1 MTRTVGNTTRRWLV
15 SIVLAVG
22 LLLGGVA
29 FSAPAVSAANPLHVT
44 SCADSG
50 ANTLR
55 DAIAAAAP
63 GGTIVFDQNCTI
75 VLASTLTLAQGV
87 TIDGTGHTVV
97 LDGGCTFSN
106 GYCQSGGV
114 TVFVVNSGVAASL
127 STLTIQHGAGTFV
140 CLISVGVSFTC
151 GGAIGNVGTLT
162 VTNCTLTGNSTTASG
177 TSGGFGG
184 GAIYN
189 GGTMT
194 LTNSAVTG
202 NTSPYTHGGGIYN
215 PYGSTLAVTNST
227 LSGNI
232 AADSGGGII
241 SDGMLTVT
249 NSTLS
254 GNTAYNAGG
263 AIDIEQGAPTITNS
277 TISGN
282 SGGKGGGIDVD
293 TLGTLTVTNSTIGGN
308 TAATNGGGIYTN
320 GRVTVT
326 NDTISGNTT
335 TGSGN
340 TAGVGGGI
348 DIEGNYNVTL
358 TNTIVAGNTAS
369 ASSDLK
375 YSSSSVGR
383 FVSGGHNLIGID
395 CLFLVSDTSDQC
407 GTRAAPLNPLLG
419 TLGANGGPTRTM
431 ALRWGSP
438 AIGAADPT
446 VCANASGTAPVGG
459 KDQRGFARPAALCAI
474 GAFEPLISVISPS
487 FGLPSGGTTVTLTG
501 AGYTASTTV
510 SLGGAACMNVRLV
523 DTATLICT
531 NGAHAAGAVDVVVT
545 VNGISET
552 APAAY
557 AYGVANP
564 LPGPKPLGGFP
575 EVPPNSLPG
584 ARPAG
589 TTGGSAPNPLPAP
602 RP

>member
-63 GGTIVFDQNCTI
+63 GGTI

-407 GTRAAPLNPLLG
+407 GTRAAPSTRCSAPSAPTVAPPG
-419 TLGANGGPTRTM
+419 RWRSAGGPRRSVRPIPPSARM
-431 ALRWGSP
+431 RAAPPPSAGRISAVSP
-438 AIGAADPT
+438 APPP
-446 VCANASGTAPVGG
+446 S
-459 KDQRGFARPAALCAI
+459 ARSAR
-474 GAFEPLISVISPS
+474 SNPS
-487 FGLPSGGTTVTLTG
+487 FPSSAHRLDCR
-501 AGYTASTTV
+501 
-510 SLGGAACMNVRLV
+510 AA
-523 DTATLICT
+523 
-531 NGAHAAGAVDVVVT
+531 
-545 VNGISET
+545 
-552 APAAY
+552 
-557 AYGVANP
+557 
-564 LPGPKPLGGFP
+564 
-575 EVPPNSLPG
+575 
-584 ARPAG
+584 AR
-589 TTGGSAPNPLPAP
+589 
-602 RP
+602 R